1 VDWVVLDDVSGY
13 STPSVRHVPTLVGFF
28 IAFAALVFGVW
39 RIHGNL
45 IQAVV
50 ERHEV
55 SVELEDPFYPPVEPA
70 AEALVRAGRM
80 VLGRLAGDDNL
91 DDLTEGSLE
100 QSYPALSEVADGGP
114 WFLSFYAPG
123 DRPRYQWVQ
132 TVQVEGDV
140 LSALRDLWDELPAVR
155 RSPEVIARG
164 RLKVD
169 RIVGPERPFPLQG
182 GHGGVALDKGLDG
195 IVLRHP
201 RREPFYVL
209 PSWSIEGEARK
220 KVKGKK
226 NWNSLRRS
234 GMHGRARRLAR
245 EMAGWKSGQTRD
257 ATFAAFRT
265 RAWVEGRAGGGEIQ
279 AATRGNVEV
288 GPITPEI
295 LRERI
300 DLAGDY
306 LKRETDDE
314 GRLTYDYKA
323 VWDEE
328 ARDYNILRHAGTTY
342 SMLQAYR
349 LNGDPEL
356 LAAAERAVDFF
367 MRRMREDEG
376 NPGEWFVVWKRRR
389 AKLGGVGLGLCMM
402 VELEKAAPGR
412 ADLERIE
419 GMARHIERMQNPDGS
434 FESFFKYR
442 DRKPTDRK
450 SIYYAGEAILGLVRL
465 HQLTG
470 DTHWL
475 DIAVRGADYLVH
487 ERWVSLGL
495 RIYVPPDAWLLQALE
510 EMDRVAH
517 DPDRVDYALAIAS
530 TIARHKL
537 MDPDTAPP
545 DFLGADISGLQR
557 LPNAAGAGGL
567 GEALSAAARLEARHM
582 PGENRYRTFAFH
594 NAGFQ
599 MRNQLIEANSWF
611 LPNPARALGGFR
623 RNPDHTEIRND
634 HVQHNLS
641 GLFGLL
647 DLLDPEA
654 PDIGW
659 LVPETRRPKW
669 PVGSVGKATKG
680 GSGAFG
686 GAK

>member
-1 VDWVVLDDVSGY
+1 MSRFTTRYL
-13 STPSVRHVPTLVGFF
+13 TLTVRLAPT
-28 IAFAALVFGVW
+28 VFGFLIALGGLALGIW
-39 RIHGNL
+39 SNHGSL
-45 IQAVV
+45 LQAVM
-50 ERHEV
+50 ERRDV
-55 SVELEDPFYPPVEPA
+55 AVPALEPFYPELEPA
-70 AEALVRAGRM
+70 AEALVRSSRL
-80 VLGRLAGDDNL
+80 VLERLASDGGL
-91 DDLTEGSLE
+91 DGVTTATLKQSHPGLSQVSGS
-100 QSYPALSEVADGGP
+100 GP

-123 DRPRYQWVQ
+123 ARPRYEWVQ
-132 TVQVEGDV
+132 SVQVESDLMTSVRG
-140 LSALRDLWDELPAVR
+140 LWDELPAAR
-155 RSPEVIARG
+155 RSLEAIQAG

-169 RIVGPERPFPLQG
+169 RVLGEERSFPHG
-182 GHGGVALDKGLDG
+182 GGFAGVALDKGLDG

-201 RREPFYVL
+201 LYAPFYAL
-209 PSWSIEGEARK
+209 PSWSVEAEVRNNTK
-220 KVKGKK
+220 KKTT
-226 NWNSLRRS
+226 WNSLRRS

-245 EMAGWKSGQTRD
+245 EMAGWKSSHTQD
-257 ATFAAFRT
+257 ASFAAFRT
-265 RAWVEGRAGGGEIQ
+265 RSWIESSPGGGEIV
-279 AATRGNVEV
+279 ATTRGNLEV
-288 GPITPEI
+288 GPITPEL

-300 DLAGDY
+300 NLAGDY
-306 LKRETDDE
+306 LKRETDGE
-314 GRLTYDYKA
+314 GRLTYDYRA

-328 ARDYNILRHAGTTY
+328 NRDYNILRHAGTTY

-356 LAAAERAVDFF
+356 LEASKRAVDFF
-367 MRRMREDEG
+367 MDRMREDEDH
-376 NPGEWFVVWKRRR
+376 PGEWFVVWKRRR

-402 VELEKAAPGR
+402 VELEKAAPGS
-412 ADLERIE
+412 ADLKRME

-434 FESFFKYR
+434 FESFFQYD

-487 ERWVSLGL
+487 KRWVSLGL
-495 RIYVPPDAWLLQALE
+495 RIYIPPDAWLIQALE

-517 DPDRVDYALAIAS
+517 DDDRVKYAFAIGS

-537 MDPDTAPP
+537 MDPETAPP
-545 DFLGADISGLQR
+545 DFLGAGISGLQR

-567 GEALSAAARLEARHM
+567 GEALSAAARLEARRL
-582 PGENRYRTFAFH
+582 PGETTYRSFAFN

-599 MRNQLIEANSWF
+599 LRNQFTEANSWY

-623 RNPDHTEIRND
+623 RNPDHAEIRND

-659 LVPETRRPKW
+659 LVPEEKRPSW
-669 PVGSVGKATKG
+669 PPSERGVGEDGR
-680 GSGAFG
+680 
-686 GAK
+686 

>member
-1 VDWVVLDDVSGY
+1 
-13 STPSVRHVPTLVGFF
+13 VRHFPTLAGFL
-28 IAFAALVFGVW
+28 IALLGLVLGVW
-39 RIHGNL
+39 SSHGNL
-45 IQAVV
+45 IKAVQ
-50 ERHEV
+50 ERRAVALPSGE
-55 SVELEDPFYPPVEPA
+55 PFYPEVEPA
-70 AEALVRAGRM
+70 AEALIRSARS
-80 VLGRLAGDDNL
+80 VLERLAAD
-91 DDLTEGSLE
+91 GSLE
-100 QSYPALSEVADGGP
+100 DLSSASLELAQPGLSQLGEAGP
-114 WFLSFYAPG
+114 WFLSFYTPG
-123 DRPRYQWVQ
+123 DRPAYQWVQ
-132 TVQVEGDV
+132 AIQLDDDV
-140 LSALRDLWDELPAVR
+140 LASVRELWDELPSSR
-155 RSPEVIARG
+155 RSPEAIARG

-169 RIVGPERPFPLQG
+169 RLVGSERPFPYG
-182 GHGGVALDKGLDG
+182 GGFAGVALDKGLDG
-195 IVLRHP
+195 IVMRHP
-201 RREPFYVL
+201 DRSPFYAL

-220 KVKGKK
+220 KVKKK
-226 NWNSLRRS
+226 KTWNSLRRS

-245 EMAGWKSGQTRD
+245 EMAGWKSRQTRD
-257 ATFAAFRT
+257 ASFAAFRT
-265 RAWVEGRAGGGEIQ
+265 RSWIEGKPGGGELL
-279 AATRGNVEV
+279 AVARGNLEV
-288 GPITPEI
+288 GPITPDL

-300 DLAGDY
+300 NLASDY
-306 LKRETDDE
+306 LKRETDGA

-328 ARDYNILRHAGTTY
+328 NRDYNILRHAGTTY
-342 SMLQAYR
+342 SMLQGYR

-356 LAAAERAVDFF
+356 LAASKRAVDFF
-367 MRRMREDEG
+367 MDRMREDEDH
-376 NPGEWFVVWKRRR
+376 PGEWFVVWKRRR

-402 VELEKAAPGR
+402 VELEKASPGS

-434 FESFFKYR
+434 FESFFKY
-442 DRKPTDRK
+442 DERKPTSRK

-470 DTHWL
+470 DPHWL
-475 DIAVRGADYLVH
+475 DIAVRGADYLVQ

-495 RIYVPPDAWLLQALE
+495 RIYIPPDAWLIQALE

-517 DPDRVDYALAIAS
+517 DQDRVDYAFAIAS

-537 MDPDTAPP
+537 MDPQTAPP

-582 PGENRYRTFAFH
+582 PGETRYRTFSFN

-599 MRNQLIEANSWF
+599 LRNQFIESNSWF
-611 LPNPARALGGFR
+611 LPNPERALGGFR
-623 RNPDHTEIRND
+623 RNPDHSEVRND

-659 LVPETRRPKW
+659 IVPEASRPVWPPGSQPSTSKMQGGGTR
-669 PVGSVGKATKG
+669 
-680 GSGAFG
+680 
-686 GAK
+686 